1 MLIVDK
7 DNILIDSFDLNI
19 DQTQLQRQYGD
30 PFNQN
35 DYIGLDLSHFNRIIP
50 CNSNLYGLI
59 RDVLYEIN
67 YNNIKAIAKIPDN
80 NSQGFAKMCLFNNN
94 ILVTNEKSFYK
105 LVDNKFEQIQL
116 YYNDIVIRP
125 RDVHLYDFNGH
136 ATMKINWDGKWF
148 LFQILEPS
156 CKLLFSGDRLSAQ
169 ISNSGFQVFNVEGS
183 NSKLVLDYTHD
194 QIQLSHNFEQCS
206 SSYYSMVQSSYIC
219 EYSTEIMRKLIP
231 DYDTFIIR
239 RQNIIESIQANLPK
253 KKEFESIISQLYPQI
268 TPADFVFQNSYQL
281 KDHLIFYRNKYAY
294 ITNKN
299 LKVLNRIKINFIVK
313 QSNIDFTS
321 DSYDSYHK
329 LWYCNNCVY
338 ALLKDTLFSVDLFK
352 FKEIQKIPGQYGL
365 GFVRICVF
373 KNQILTTNEKQF
385 FVLDQKTNKF
395 KEKIF
400 YKDGVQIQSRDVGL
414 YSFGDNAVARIFE
427 NDAQYIISL
436 NDNGCQVLHSG
447 KNIDDLVPAQGIWP
461 NYIGQNAYCI
471 IDLTTNPV
479 QASYCILENSDFY
492 KASYKTRS
500 QSDQQFI
507 YSNDHID
514 YQEMFMKTFV
524 DQDYYLRRDSIYN
537 NLKSKIIYKQIDV
550 IDKFGRINYVLSQ
563 NQHNQLFEDIFQ
575 LKNKDLLRLTQTQN
589 TVFKLLQK
597 EDMKAQRNYFSGF
610 FRNHLDLLRDQFEF
624 RMNQQQQDLRQQQ
637 IEQQQQIEMPT
648 SDSDEEMS

>member
-1 MLIVDK
+1 MLIIDQA
-7 DNILIDSFDLNI
+7 NILIDSFDLNI
-19 DQTQLQRQYGD
+19 DQTSLQRQYGD

-50 CNSNLYGLI
+50 CNSKLYGLI
-59 RDVLYEIN
+59 RDILYEIN

-80 NSQGFAKMCLFNNN
+80 NSSGFAKICLYNNS

-116 YYNDIVIRP
+116 YYNDTVISP

-136 ATMKINWDGKWF
+136 ATMKIDCDGKWF

-169 ISNSGFQVFNVEGS
+169 ISNSGFQVFSVESS
-183 NSKLVLDYTHD
+183 NSKLVLDYTQA
-194 QIQLSHNFEQCS
+194 QIQLSHCFEQYS
-206 SSYYSMVQSSYIC
+206 SSYYNMIQSSYIC
-219 EYSTEIMRKLIP
+219 EYATDIMRKIIP
-231 DYDTFIIR
+231 DYDEFNIR
-239 RQNIIESIQANLPK
+239 RSKIISQLQANLPK
-253 KKEFESIISQLYPQI
+253 KEELQSIISLLYPKI
-268 TPADFVFQNSYQL
+268 TPTDFVFQNSYQL
-281 KDHLIFYRNKYAY
+281 KDYLIFYRNKYAY

-299 LKVLNRIKINFIVK
+299 LQVLNRTKIEFIVK
-313 QSNIDFTS
+313 QPNIDYTS
-321 DSYDSYHK
+321 DNYDSYHK

-338 ALLKDTLFSVDLFK
+338 ALLNDTLFSVDIFK

-373 KNQILTTNEKQF
+373 NNQILTTNEKQF

-427 NDAQYIISL
+427 NDAQYIVSL

-461 NYIGQNAYCI
+461 NYIGQSAYCI
-471 IDLTTNPV
+471 IDLTTTPV
-479 QASYCILENSDFY
+479 KASYCILDKSDFY
-492 KASYKTRS
+492 KTSYKTNNK
-500 QSDQQFI
+500 SDQRFI

-514 YQEMFMKTFV
+514 YQEIFMRTFV
-524 DQDYYLRRDSIYN
+524 DQDYYIRRDTIYN
-537 NLKSKIIYKQIDV
+537 NLKNQIVYKQIDAV
-550 IDKFGRINYVLSQ
+550 DKFGRITQILNQNLHNY
-563 NQHNQLFEDIFQ
+563 EDIFQ
-575 LKNKDLLRLTQTQN
+575 FQKIDLLSLSQVQN
-589 TVFKLLQK
+589 TVFKQLQI
-597 EDMKAQRNYFSGF
+597 ESMKVQRNYFRQNNQF
-610 FRNHLDLLRDQFEF
+610 FRNHLDVLRDQFEF
-624 RMNQQQQDLRQQQ
+624 RMNQQQFENQRQQHQQQ
-637 IEQQQQIEMPT
+637 IVMPIT
-648 SDSDEEMS
+648 DSEEEMS